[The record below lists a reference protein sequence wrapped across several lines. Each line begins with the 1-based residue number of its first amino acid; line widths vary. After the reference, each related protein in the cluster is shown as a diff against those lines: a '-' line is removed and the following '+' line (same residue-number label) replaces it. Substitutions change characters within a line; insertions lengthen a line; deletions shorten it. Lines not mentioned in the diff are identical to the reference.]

1 MNRSMDEFTNQ
12 AIDMVLENNALH
24 KRVLEPLRHKLMPYI
39 LCVAAFNITLMFLV
53 VYLIF
58 LISG

>member
-1 MNRSMDEFTNQ
+1 MDDFTNQ

-39 LCVAAFNITLMFLV
+39 LCVAVFNITLMFLV
-53 VYLIF
+53 IYLIF